1 MGGKTSLP
9 QKRLKPTSR
18 VYSMGKPTSG
28 HHAQR
33 CSFQPDR
40 QDPYLRL
47 NAVTVFVRDQE
58 RSLRFY
64 VDQLGFTLVYDFRLP
79 SGDRWLAVSP
89 PDGTAMISLVVPDL
103 SAEECRLIGRATQ
116 ISFVTENISAKFEEW
131 RERGVRFHGVPCSQP
146 GGVISATFE
155 DVDGNSF
162 TLLCLDKITQE
173 IEAQRRAHAEKHAL
187 EERAIRELEIARQ
200 TQARLF
206 PQAPPP
212 LKSLDCQAACFQA
225 RAVGGDYFDFLDL
238 GREHVG
244 LVIGD
249 VSGKGTAAALLMA
262 NLQAHLRNLR
272 PTYWNRPY
280 APFALEQPARFLKTV
295 NRLLYENTGG
305 NAYSTLFF
313 GEFDDST
320 RRLRYSNCGHPCALL
335 LQSDGQLERLDSTS
349 TVLGLFNGWDC
360 DVGERQLSPGDTLVL
375 YTDGVIESFNDAG
388 EEFGEQRLVEALQQY
403 RELPTPALLAS
414 VADEVRQFS
423 PQEQTDDFTLIVAK
437 CR

>member
-1 MGGKTSLP
+1 
-9 QKRLKPTSR
+9 
-18 VYSMGKPTSG
+18 
-28 HHAQR
+28 
-33 CSFQPDR
+33 
-40 QDPYLRL
+40 
-47 NAVTVFVRDQE
+47 
-58 RSLRFY
+58 
-64 VDQLGFTLVYDFRLP
+64 
-79 SGDRWLAVSP
+79 
-89 PDGTAMISLVVPDL
+89 MISLVAPDS
-103 SAEECRLIGRATQ
+103 SAEERSLIGRATQ

-131 RERGVRFHGVPCSQP
+131 RERGVRFHGSPCDQP
-146 GGVISATFE
+146 GGSICVTFE
-155 DVDGNSF
+155 DVDRNSF
-162 TLLCLDKITQE
+162 TLLSYDETTQE
-173 IEAQRRAHAEKHAL
+173 IESQRRAHAERREL
-187 EERAIRELEIARQ
+187 EQRAMLELEIARQ

-238 GREHVG
+238 GRDRVG

-305 NAYSTLFF
+305 NAYTTLFF

-335 LQSDGQLERLDSTS
+335 LQSNGSVERLESTC
-349 TVLGLFNGWDC
+349 TVIGLFNGWDC
-360 DVGERQLSPGDTLVL
+360 DVGERQLSSGDTLVL
-375 YTDGVIESFNDAG
+375 YTDGVIESFNDDG
-388 EEFGEQRLVEALQQY
+388 EEFGEQRLVEALRQH
-403 RELPTPALLAS
+403 RELPTPELLAS
-414 VADEVRQFS
+414 VADEIRQFS
-423 PQEQTDDFTLIVAK
+423 PQEQADDITLIVAR

>member
-1 MGGKTSLP
+1 
-9 QKRLKPTSR
+9 
-18 VYSMGKPTSG
+18 MGKPPSG
-28 HHAQR
+28 HHEHQ
-33 CSFQPDR
+33 CSFHPDR
-40 QDPYLRL
+40 HDPYLRL
-47 NAVTVFVRDQE
+47 NTVTVFVRDQE

-64 VDQLGFTLVYDFRLP
+64 IEQLGFRLAYDFRLT
-79 SGDRWLAVSP
+79 SGNRWLAVSP
-89 PDGTAMISLVVPDL
+89 PDGTAMISLVIAD
-103 SAEECRLIGRATQ
+103 STAEECGLVGRDTQ
-116 ISFVTENISAKFEEW
+116 ISFVTENIDVKFAEW
-131 RERGVRFHGVPCSQP
+131 RDRGVRFHGVPQSQP
-146 GGVISATFE
+146 GGGISVTLE

-162 TLLCLDKITQE
+162 TLHCLDQMTQE
-173 IEAQRRAHAEKHAL
+173 IESERRAHAERHAS
-187 EERAIRELEIARQ
+187 EKRATLELEMARQ

-212 LKSLDCQAACFQA
+212 LKSLDCHAACFQA

-238 GREHVG
+238 GRDHTG

-249 VSGKGTAAALLMA
+249 ISGKGTAAALLMA

-280 APFALEQPARFLKTV
+280 APFAHEQPARFLKTV
-295 NRLLYENTGG
+295 NRLFYENTGG

-335 LQSDGQLERLDSTS
+335 LQNDGQLERLGSTG

-360 DVGERQLSPGDTLVL
+360 DIGERQLFPGDTLVL

-388 EEFGEQRLVEALQQY
+388 EEFGEHRLIEVLHQH

-423 PQEQTDDFTLIVAK
+423 PQEQADDFTLIVAR

>member
-1 MGGKTSLP
+1 MPVL
-9 QKRLKPTSR
+9 
-18 VYSMGKPTSG
+18 SMGKSPSG
-28 HHAQR
+28 HHEHR
-33 CSFQPDR
+33 CSFPPDR
-40 QDPYLRL
+40 RDPYLRL
-47 NAVTVFVRDQE
+47 NGVTVYVRDQE

-64 VDQLGFTLVYDFRLP
+64 VDQLGFRPAYDFRLP
-79 SGDRWLAVSP
+79 SGERWLAVSP
-89 PDGTAMISLVVPDL
+89 PDGTAMISLVVPDA
-103 SAEECRLIGRATQ
+103 SAAEECGLIGQETQ
-116 ISFVTENISAKFEEW
+116 ISFVTENITAKFEEW
-131 RERGVRFHGVPCSQP
+131 RERGVGFHGVPCSES
-146 GGVISATFE
+146 GGVVSATFE

-162 TLLCLDKITQE
+162 TLLCLDKITEE
-173 IEAQRRAHAEKHAL
+173 IEAHRREHAERHAL
-187 EERAIRELEIARQ
+187 EERENRELEIARQ

-206 PQAPPP
+206 PQGPPA
-212 LKSLDCQAACFQA
+212 LKSLECQAACFQA

-238 GREHVG
+238 GRERVG

-249 VSGKGTAAALLMA
+249 VSGKGTAAALVMA

-280 APFALEQPARFLKTV
+280 APFAREQPARFLQTV

-335 LQSDGQLERLDSTS
+335 LQSDGGLERLGSTC
-349 TVLGLFNGWDC
+349 TVLGLFHGWDC

-375 YTDGVIESFNDAG
+375 YTDGVIESFNGDG
-388 EEFGEQRLVEALQQY
+388 EEFGEERLVDALLQY
-403 RELPTPALLAS
+403 RELPTQALLAS
-414 VADEVRQFS
+414 VADEVRRFS
-423 PQEQTDDFTLIVAK
+423 PEEQADDFTLIVAK